1 MRDSVHQATATPVHS
16 ASRLRHW
23 LRQAHLWCG
32 LTVGLVYALIALSGS
47 VLALQ
52 GPLLRAL
59 HPELAAHA
67 LPTRAQQ
74 AAVLERIVRDWSTQG
89 LRNSDLP
96 TAALPSWQLYFG
108 GNVRRY
114 LDPASGDLLLTR
126 APNTDVLLALRYWH
140 TNLLG
145 GQIGETLLGVLG
157 WITVLLLLSG
167 LVLWWPGRGQ
177 LRAHLTPRTQPPVR
191 RWLSWHRS
199 LGALSLPLL
208 FVVSLTGTLMVY
220 HGGAKQA
227 LQALFADAP
236 AASPPAPIPVRATPI
251 GWIAVL
257 DAAQRALPGAEL
269 HRVALPSTHDGRVS
283 VRARAADEWHT
294 VGRSVVWLDPYQ
306 ARVLGVVDATRED
319 TGARLGNALYPLHAG
334 SDIGTFWWALV
345 LLSGLLPPFF
355 LVTGF
360 LYWRARRPA
369 ARSRKRLGAGSLL
382 AEGK

>member
-1 MRDSVHQATATPVHS
+1 MRDSLEQTTLVRST
-16 ASRLRHW
+16 SRVRHW
-23 LRQAHLWCG
+23 LRQAHLWGG
-32 LTVGLVYALIALSGS
+32 LSLGLVYALIALSGS

-67 LPTRAQQ
+67 LPTRTQQ
-74 AAVLERIVRDWSTQG
+74 AAVLERIVRDWSARG

-96 TAALPSWQLYFG
+96 TAALPSWQLYFDG
-108 GNVRRY
+108 GVRRY
-114 LDPASGDLLLTR
+114 LDPASGELLLTR
-126 APNTDVLLALRYWH
+126 APDTDVLLALRYWH

-145 GQIGETLLGVLG
+145 GQTGETLLGVLG
-157 WITVLLLLSG
+157 WVTVLLLLSG
-167 LVLWWPGRGQ
+167 LVLWWPRRGQ
-177 LRAHLTPRTQPPVR
+177 LRAHLTPRTQPPAR
-191 RWLSWHRS
+191 RWLSWHRA

-208 FVVSLTGTLMVY
+208 LLVTLTGTLMVY

-236 AASPPAPIPVRATPI
+236 SAPPPAPIPARATPI
-251 GWIAVL
+251 NWAAVL
-257 DAAQRALPGAEL
+257 DAAQHALPGAEL
-269 HRVALPSTHDGRVS
+269 HRIALPSANDGRVN

-306 ARVLGVVDATRED
+306 ARVLDVVDATKED

-334 SDIGTFWWALV
+334 SDAGSFWWAVV

-360 LYWRARRPA
+360 LYWRARRPV
-369 ARSRKRLGAGSLL
+369 ARATGRFTLGR
-382 AEGK
+382 GK